1 MIALYQKIMRIQA
14 PIAASEN
21 ELRIPI
27 EIEPYSTSGGDAK
40 RTVVLSLVFNPA
52 NRRLAGAQVRPL
64 LRVHTSS
71 WAKHLLL
78 TTCS

>member
-21 ELRIPI
+21 ELRIPF
-27 EIEPYSTSGGDAK
+27 EVEPYSTGSGNAK

-64 LRVHTSS
+64 FHVHALS
-71 WAKHLLL
+71 WAHRLLL